1 MDTHRAPPAADPG
14 RDLVNDPMSDPMR
27 WDDLLEDLAN
37 KPSIDRDHDNLYDVL
52 PTCCLTGIL
61 GAFGSFVVFGSVA
74 VPVILAAAV
83 GGLVGLLVARA

>member
-1 MDTHRAPPAADPG
+1 
-14 RDLVNDPMSDPMR
+14 MR

-37 KPSIDRDHDNLYDVL
+37 KPSIDRDGEHLCDVL

-61 GAFGSFVVFGSVA
+61 GAFVSFVCFGSVA